1 MGRRLI
7 RSCGQFG
14 VTMSRSQIAEA
25 LAPVV
30 VFLAFTVATVI
41 HCRRNRQQ
49 LDREIREFETWK
61 QARR

>member
-1 MGRRLI
+1 
-7 RSCGQFG
+7 
-14 VTMSRSQIAEA
+14 MSRSQIAEA